1 MLELLASVILTQGM
15 VDWQPVG
22 YNVKATTLMNM
33 NSIESLGNNLWGAEV
48 LKQYDQEADDG
59 MKQVYMVVEIDCNI
73 RRFAPQLIRR
83 QTGTG
88 EIIAETTLE
97 GYGLISP
104 QGSEAGIL
112 MICDR

>member
-1 MLELLASVILTQGM
+1 MLEFLASVIITQGIL
-15 VDWQPVG
+15 DWEPVG
-22 YNVKATTLMNM
+22 YNTKATTLINM
-33 NSIESLGNNLWGAEV
+33 NTIEGLGNNLWRAEV

-73 RRFAPQLIRR
+73 GRFASQLIRR
-83 QTGTG
+83 QTGLG

-97 GYGLISP
+97 GNRFISP

>member
-1 MLELLASVILTQGM
+1 
-15 VDWQPVG
+15 
-22 YNVKATTLMNM
+22 
-33 NSIESLGNNLWGAEV
+33 
-48 LKQYDQEADDG
+48 

-73 RRFAPQLIRR
+73 GRFASQLIRR
-83 QTGTG
+83 QTGVG

-97 GYGLISP
+97 GNRFISP